1 MLLFVYL
8 YAHLYNNCVAARSH
22 TFFGAWL
29 RPRTFCFQEVHT
41 VDKIIEALYF
51 SNIGSLNKAQSPK
64 EQELLGFLERHKAAL
79 AKALDSDG
87 NERLEKY
94 TGCYDEL
101 LTEREIEVF
110 KQGFKLGM
118 CFALEG
124 TDIQTE

>member
-1 MLLFVYL
+1 M
-8 YAHLYNNCVAARSH
+8 
-22 TFFGAWL
+22 
-29 RPRTFCFQEVHT
+29 
-41 VDKIIEALYF
+41 DKIIEALYF